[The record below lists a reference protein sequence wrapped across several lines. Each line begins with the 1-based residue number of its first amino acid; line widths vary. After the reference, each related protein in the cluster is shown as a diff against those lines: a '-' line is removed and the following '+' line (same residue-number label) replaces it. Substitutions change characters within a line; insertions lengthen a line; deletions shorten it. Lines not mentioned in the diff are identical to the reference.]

1 MDYGQGF
8 FYGFW
13 SLPQVEIHWNIVFQ
27 LGKLVQQL
35 IPTMEIDSK
44 RNSKN
49 WKLILRVISTTG
61 NWLQVWFPL
70 VEINSFNYFQT
81 LLLEIGLFLNFQ
93 NWELIQ
99 FGISNSENWFN
110 RQIPLLGIY
119 SNLNSQCGQG
129 TLQIFKLRFIWI
141 LKECLE
147 TFFTIICFLSWMCSF
162 RNL

>member
-1 MDYGQGF
+1 ME
-8 FYGFW
+8 FYSNNF
-13 SLPQVEIHWNIVFQ
+13 FQ

-44 RNSKN
+44 RNSQN
-49 WKLILRVISTTG
+49 CKLILRVISTIG

-81 LLLEIGLFLNFQ
+81 LLLEIDLFLNCQ

-99 FGISNSENWFN
+99 FGISNSENWLN

-119 SNLNSQCGQG
+119 SNLISQCGQG

-141 LKECLE
+141 SKEYYEPNVLRHS
-147 TFFTIICFLSWMCSF
+147 LQ
-162 RNL
+162 